1 MSAAVGEHAAR
12 RRRRGAVGL
21 VAVLLGVLLA
31 VGTGTLSASAH
42 AELLGTTPE
51 EGAMLEE
58 APSHAELRFNEPVQ
72 LIDGAIRLFPGDG
85 STPLVLEARTVD
97 STVTINLP
105 DDLAD
110 GSYALSYRIVSA
122 DGHPIG
128 GAIAFQIGA
137 GTPTSAAPDLA
148 ELDGTPAATETAVSF
163 LTVLQYLGLLV
174 FAGLLFF
181 DRIVLRTRGGADRG
195 VRRLLVWAFGAA
207 LGASVVLVPLSA
219 LRIVG
224 GHLWELLTPGVWSPG
239 FLWPPVIAVVLVAAA
254 GTAALS
260 AALGS
265 TSVRGRV
272 AGVVC
277 AGIAVCA
284 PVLVGHTRTVEPGWL
299 MIAADVG
306 HLLAGAFWAGGV
318 LGLLRFLAAARPG
331 TAAKRGTPASP
342 PRTDPDTA
350 ARVVVRFSRFA
361 LASVILLAVSGTIM
375 AVLIVGTWDAVLGTG
390 YGRTLLLKLGIVAA
404 VVALAAWNRTRLLPR
419 ITARPTAAL
428 QWASLGRILSYEAA
442 LLVAVIAITGFLT
455 NSSPAHDH
463 HDSVATAPSATQT
476 PVHAESQGLTVDGT
490 ISPTTTGQ
498 NTLIFRLEYDDAP
511 VATGEV
517 SVDARL
523 PDQDLGPFP
532 ATVQLDA
539 DTGDYKATVTLPVS
553 GSWQLQVSARIDTY
567 TQPIA
572 IVPITIG

>member
-1 MSAAVGEHAAR
+1 MSAAVGEHVAR

-42 AELLGTTPE
+42 AELLSTTPE
-51 EGAMLEE
+51 DGAVLEE

-128 GAIAFQIGA
+128 GAISFQIGA
-137 GTPTSAAPDLA
+137 GTPTSGAPDLA

-181 DRIVLRTRGGADRG
+181 DRIVLRTRGSADRG

-239 FLWPPVIAVVLVAAA
+239 FLWPPVIAVALVAAA

-299 MIAADVG
+299 MIASDLG

-331 TAAKRGTPASP
+331 TAAGS
-342 PRTDPDTA
+342 PRTDPEAA

-404 VVALAAWNRTRLLPR
+404 VVVLAAWNRTRLLPR

-428 QWASLGRILSYEAA
+428 QWASLRRILSYEAA
-442 LLVAVIAITGFLT
+442 LLVAVIAITGFLS

-463 HDSVATAPSATQT
+463 HDSVAAAVSAAQT

-498 NTLIFRLEYDDAP
+498 NTLTFRLEYDGAP
-511 VATGEV
+511 VTTGEV
-517 SVDARL
+517 SVSARL

-539 DTGDYKATVTLPVS
+539 DTGDYEATVTLPVS